1 MKFEEYEKL
10 MLSEWRQ
17 NVLAKANCESSL
29 FDKLHTIKEN
39 LYDFFYPLG
48 ITSNNMHAITEV
60 CNEIN
65 YAMEDDGELSIVI
78 AYTDRSEEEK
88 AFHLNLLRK
97 IKPDYQPKET
107 TDDDLFVDFFVVHGH
122 PSDLTEVHI
131 KKIALQHTHSRSF
144 VKFIAKSFSY
154 KVLDFIYGLNGRFI
168 TTRELGQQCD
178 KAANKTLLNPSR
190 LDTMKEYSA
199 YRKETDK
206 MLIDFILSLEH

>member
-1 MKFEEYEKL
+1 MKFEQYEKL

-17 NVLAKANCESSL
+17 NVLAKSNCESSW
-29 FDKLHTIKEN
+29 FDKLYEIKDK

-48 ITSNNMHAITEV
+48 ITSNNMHAVTEV

-78 AYTDRSEEEK
+78 AYTDRSDKDKQSQIEIIK
-88 AFHLNLLRK
+88 SF
-97 IKPDYQPKET
+97 KPDYQPKPT
-107 TDDDLFVDFFVVHGH
+107 TDDDLFVAIFVVHGF
-122 PSDLTEVHI
+122 SGDLTEQYI
-131 KKIALQHTHSRSF
+131 KPIALQHSSDRAF

-178 KAANKTLLNPSR
+178 KAANKTLLDPSR

-199 YRKETDK
+199 YQKETDK
-206 MLIDFILSLEH
+206 LLIDFVLSLEH